1 MDLTGRKVVTI
12 PVLKSEFNKKPK
24 KYLEEYLSQAI
35 STHRRNVE
43 EIEYIHKQYLG
54 NQDIL
59 CNKKRYDSSD
69 INNKIVE
76 NHIYKQVGFKVGF
89 MYGNPLE
96 YTIINEKKIE
106 TDDLTYLNAY
116 LADVDKASLDVEKA
130 QDIYEFGIAYQRI
143 IPKRTEIDDFETEA
157 PFELVNMPVQNTC
170 IVYSNDIPREKLF
183 GLVISQKADS
193 KGNLE
198 DIYQIFMP
206 HKKFELNK
214 DYRVVQSKVQPYNY
228 IPIVEYCLNKDRIGI
243 VEIVL
248 GLQDLLNKINSSQ
261 MDDIEENVNSF
272 VVLFNQKTDEE
283 FLKTFKQLR
292 KEKVLVLNT
301 NNPQVPADVKMI
313 SSTLDQANVNMFYER
328 VKKAMYDINSVPQA
342 SGNVTSG
349 GDTGQARL
357 LGNGWESAEN
367 QAQVDQTYLTRFER
381 ELIKYMIWIC
391 KNTENCPLN
400 EIVASDI
407 AIKFNINMS
416 NNLLVK
422 AEALELLDRC
432 NFPEKLNLTVCGITK
447 DVDGFGKAWKE
458 NKERIKK
465 ENEKFAEKQIEGKD
479 NEPNP
484 NKNKVTNNTE
494 K

>member
-1 MDLTGRKVVTI
+1 MELLGRKVIKI
-12 PVLKSEFNKKPK
+12 PVSKVEFNKNPK
-24 KYLEEYLSQAI
+24 KFLEKYLSTAI
-35 STHRRNVE
+35 DEHRENVN
-43 EIEYIHKQYLG
+43 EIQYIHNQYLG
-54 NQDIL
+54 KQDIL
-59 CNKKRYDSSD
+59 TTKKRYDNSN
-69 INNKIVE
+69 INNQIVE

-96 YTIINEKKIE
+96 YTIINEQKIE

-116 LADVDKASLDVEKA
+116 LGDVDKASLDIEKA

-143 IPKRTEIDDFETEA
+143 IPKRTKIEDLDSES
-157 PFELVNMPVQNTC
+157 PFELVNMPIEKTC
-170 IVYSNDIPREKLF
+170 VVYSNDIPSEKLF
-183 GLVISQKADS
+183 GMVLNQKLNDD
-193 KGNLE
+193 GQTE
-198 DIYQIFMP
+198 DFFQIFMP
-206 HKKFELNK
+206 HKKYELDK
-214 DYRVVQSKVQPYNY
+214 EYKVVDIKTQPYNY
-228 IPIVEYCLNKDRIGI
+228 IPIVEFCLNKDRIGI
-243 VEIVL
+243 VEVVL

-261 MDDIEENVNSF
+261 MDDIEENVNAF
-272 VVLFNQKTDEE
+272 LVLFNQKTDEE
-283 FLKTFKQLR
+283 FLETFRKLR

-301 NNPQVPADVKMI
+301 NNPQVPADVRMI
-313 SSTLDQANVNMFYER
+313 SSELDQSNVNIFYER

-381 ELIKYMIWIC
+381 ELIKNMIWIC
-391 KNTENCPLN
+391 KNTEGCPLN
-400 EIVASDI
+400 EISASDI

-458 NKERIKK
+458 NKERVKK
-465 ENEKFAEKQIEGKD
+465 ENEKFVEKQIEGKD
-479 NEPNP
+479 NEPKP